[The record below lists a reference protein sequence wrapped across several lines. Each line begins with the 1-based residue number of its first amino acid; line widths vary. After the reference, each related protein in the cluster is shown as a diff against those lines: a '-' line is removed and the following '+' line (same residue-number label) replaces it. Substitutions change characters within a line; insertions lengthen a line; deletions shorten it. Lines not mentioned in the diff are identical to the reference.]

1 MDKKEYLN
9 RLQMQLE
16 DLTNEE
22 RREALEYYEEYFAD
36 AGEENE
42 DEVICSL
49 GEPEQVA
56 EQIKAG
62 LHKEGEGMFT
72 ENGYREKLESDNPPE
87 VYGKKEEK
95 KAQERDG
102 RGPLP
107 WGWEKRK
114 KTGSQSAARGASS
127 QGVNMRRGG
136 YGYDTKG
143 QRAENA
149 DGYSANRQGYGAYGG
164 AQSAG
169 TDRYGYGDAQS
180 TGTEGYEYGRAQNA
194 GAGGSGY
201 GTGQQNGKKSGMS
214 GGMIALLVVLCI
226 FAAPIILGL
235 GVGLI
240 GLVMGIL
247 ATVIGVI
254 VAFFAVVIALLAAGV
269 GLFIGGFAMLFV
281 RPFGGM
287 ICMAAGCFL
296 IALFLVCA
304 VLLAAVFS
312 KFFPWLIKEVEGL
325 GKYLSRKW
333 AERKGKGEM
342 A

>member
-9 RLQMQLE
+9 RLQMQLD

-42 DEVICSL
+42 DEVIRSL

-62 LHKEGEGMFT
+62 LHKEEEGMFT
-72 ENGYREKLESDNPPE
+72 ENGYREKLENDNPPE
-87 VYGKKEEK
+87 VYGKKAEK

-102 RGPLP
+102 AGPLP

-114 KTGSQSAARGASS
+114 KTG
-127 QGVNMRRGG
+127 N
-136 YGYDTKG
+136 
-143 QRAENA
+143 ENA
-149 DGYSANRQGYGAYGG
+149 WGSDGRSGNPRNGFGKSFRTERQKA
-164 AQSAG
+164 
-169 TDRYGYGDAQS
+169 D
-180 TGTEGYEYGRAQNA
+180 GTEGYNTNGQNGSAFGNGYGAA
-194 GAGGSGY
+194 TDGYGYGAG
-201 GTGQQNGKKSGMS
+201 QQAGKKKEGMS

-226 FAAPIILGL
+226 FASPIILGL
-235 GVGLI
+235 GAGLI
-240 GLVMGIL
+240 GLVMGIFR
-247 ATVIGVI
+247 AIIGVI

-287 ICMAAGCFL
+287 ICMAAGCFM

-304 VLLAAVFS
+304 VLLGAVFS
-312 KFFPWLIKEVEGL
+312 KFFPWLIKEVERL

-333 AERKGKGEM
+333 SERKGKGEM